1 MVNITLFKKSGIKYH
16 FDRVPQRGKGF
27 WHHFD
32 LAKSRCKVFQIL
44 SLPFLSFTE
53 KNKQT
58 EQQSDDYGSFSSP
71 LMHIEGFLEALT
83 NTNKDGRIVINKQGI
98 PLYLQ

>member
-1 MVNITLFKKSGIKYH
+1 MITHQVLF
-16 FDRVPQRGKGF
+16 
-27 WHHFD
+27 
-32 LAKSRCKVFQIL
+32 A
-44 SLPFLSFTE
+44 FLD
-53 KNKQT
+53 KDKQA

-98 PLYLQ
+98 H